1 MNIILTGITGNIGY
15 EVARILL
22 GEGHTVI
29 PIVRPKAD
37 ENISEKLKELNAD
50 FSQISDYISVNLDQ
64 EIPKYSLD
72 KIDCIIHCAGVVH
85 FKKAGSSNEQMMKN
99 LVAFAKNTS
108 TPIYYVSTAYLYKP
122 NNEPLFN
129 QYEEDKQKAE
139 NVLISSSLP
148 YTILRPSIVTGNS
161 ETGSIIHFSG
171 YYLTVP
177 AFVGALKKADRI
189 RFPNIQNTVNIIPV
203 DWVARSIVD
212 AVKDKKKETLYITYN
227 VNYGTS
233 QLIGCL
239 LEALQT
245 F

>member
-1 MNIILTGITGNIGY
+1 
-15 EVARILL
+15 
-22 GEGHTVI
+22 
-29 PIVRPKAD
+29 
-37 ENISEKLKELNAD
+37 
-50 FSQISDYISVNLDQ
+50 
-64 EIPKYSLD
+64 
-72 KIDCIIHCAGVVH
+72 VVH
-85 FKKAGSSNEQMMKN
+85 FKKAGSSNEQIMKN
-99 LVAFAKNTS
+99 LVAFVKNTS

-212 AVKDKKKETLYITYN
+212 AVKDKKKETLYITNPNPPTFSNLLKDTLKYFLLYQKIELVDCTFEEYRN
-227 VNYGTS
+227 LDLTPVEKELLNFCDPFIPYLTTNYDFPDSVCAST
-233 QLIGCL
+233 LNPNYIGKIL
-239 LEALQT
+239 GYAVKFQNERMEK
-245 F
+245 